1 MRRFRTTA
9 LALTA
14 IALLVLGGCGDDD
27 GSAATDTTSQ
37 DVATDA
43 TNGDDSDAVDDT
55 DGVDDA
61 DDADDTEGSEGSGDE
76 SADAEIPDACTLV
89 EPAEVE
95 ELIGAAEPEGE
106 NDVAIDGL
114 RYSQCSWENDDG
126 LFIVA
131 VVEGRDRYDL
141 HTQNLPG
148 EPLDGV
154 GDEALTAP
162 GVSSET
168 KGATGGRT
176 ISALVGGRTLVV
188 ALRVEGQT
196 TVEMV
201 APIATTIAGRLGG

>member
-61 DDADDTEGSEGSGDE
+61 DDTEGSGDE

-95 ELIGAAEPEGE
+95 ELRRGSPRARRCATTGSGTASATGRTTRLFHRRVIEGDRFELIEKPGA
-106 NDVAIDGL
+106 
-114 RYSQCSWENDDG
+114 
-126 LFIVA
+126 
-131 VVEGRDRYDL
+131 
-141 HTQNLPG
+141 
-148 EPLDGV
+148 LDGV
-154 GDEALTAP
+154 GEELTTVGPSEITGARVDALGPRRREHARR
-162 GVSSET
+162 
-168 KGATGGRT
+168 A
-176 ISALVGGRTLVV
+176 
-188 ALRVEGQT
+188 RVEGR
-196 TVEMV
+196 
-201 APIATTIAGRLGG
+201 PPPRWWRPSPDDAGRLGG